1 MQTVDLVKMRNFHQA
16 TLAKATIA
24 TPANHSGVSAPV
36 SAPASAGPS
45 PLASAAG
52 PDDGS
57 GIVFFN
63 EGKQM
68 PDHVA
73 SGLAGDEDQ
82 SDTQEWFKQ
91 STQVGRL
98 SVGVCKRCV
107 LH

>member
-1 MQTVDLVKMRNFHQA
+1 MRNFHQA

-24 TPANHSGVSAPV
+24 TPANHSGLSAPV

-68 PDHVA
+68 PDNVG
-73 SGLAGDEDQ
+73 SGFVEDEDQ
-82 SDTQEWFKQ
+82 SDNQEWFKQ
-91 STQVGRL
+91 STQVG
-98 SVGVCKRCV
+98 SQSAGVCKRCV